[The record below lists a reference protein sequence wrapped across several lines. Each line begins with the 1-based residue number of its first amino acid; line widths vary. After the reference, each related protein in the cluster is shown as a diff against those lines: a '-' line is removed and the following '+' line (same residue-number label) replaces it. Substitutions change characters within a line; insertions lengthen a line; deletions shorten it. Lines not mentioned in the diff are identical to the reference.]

1 MANRQYSAFLS
12 VLLLF
17 AFGGLT
23 AVTRAQDPPTTRQRT
38 VGAADVQMSDKD
50 ERYRIGPGDVLEVIV
65 YNHPQLSR
73 PVLRV
78 DGRGMIRLPLLEG
91 EILAACKTE
100 SELASDLTTRYLEY
114 QKYPQVDVYV
124 KEFNSQPIAILGA
137 VRSAGRFQLQR
148 RVRLLELL
156 TYAGGPAPNA
166 GRTIQIVHNSGAP
179 QLCSDQKPSEQKP
192 IENSDDSMSFYP
204 IKDTLR
210 GVEAAN
216 PFLTS
221 GDIVFLPDADQV
233 FVTGNVAKP
242 SAIPMQEPVTLSH
255 AIMIAGGLLPG
266 SQSKVRVVRQDMT
279 TLTRTEQYIDIK
291 EVNKGIAKD
300 IVLQPNDVVEVLREG
315 GAKSVLKAIMG
326 AMIPTAALLPTRIL
340 Y

>member
-1 MANRQYSAFLS
+1 MANRLYNLFWG
-12 VLLLF
+12 VLLVF
-17 AFGGLT
+17 ALGLIT
-23 AVTRAQDPPTTRQRT
+23 AVTRAQEPQSTRQRT
-38 VGAADVQMSDKD
+38 VGTADTQMSDKD

-91 EILAACKTE
+91 EIQAACKTE

-137 VRSAGRFQLQR
+137 VRAPGRFQIQR

-156 TYAGGPAPNA
+156 TYSGGPAPNA
-166 GRTIQIVHNSGAP
+166 GRTIQIVHNSGIP
-179 QLCSDQKPSEQKP
+179 QLCSKQNPSEDG
-192 IENSDDSMSFYP
+192 DDSLSFYP

-210 GVEAAN
+210 GADAAN
-216 PFLTS
+216 PYLVA
-221 GDIVFLPDADQV
+221 GDIVYLPDAEQA

-242 SAIPMQEPVTLSH
+242 SAIPLQEPVTLSR
-255 AIMIAGGLLPG
+255 AIMMAGGLLPN
-266 SQSKVRVVRQDMT
+266 SQSKIRIVRQDMT
-279 TLTRTEQYIDIK
+279 SLTKTEQYVDIK
-291 EVNKGIAKD
+291 EVNRGTAKD
-300 IVLQPNDVVEVLREG
+300 IVLQANDVVEVVREG

>member
-1 MANRQYSAFLS
+1 MANRLYNLFWG
-12 VLLLF
+12 VLLVF
-17 AFGGLT
+17 ALRLIT
-23 AVTRAQDPPTTRQRT
+23 AVTRAQEPQSTRQRT
-38 VGAADVQMSDKD
+38 VGTADTQMSDKD

-91 EILAACKTE
+91 EIQAACKTE

-137 VRSAGRFQLQR
+137 VRAPGRFQIQR

-156 TYAGGPAPNA
+156 TYSGGPAPNA
-166 GRTIQIVHNSGAP
+166 GRTIQIVHNSGIP
-179 QLCSDQKPSEQKP
+179 QLCSKQNPSEDG
-192 IENSDDSMSFYP
+192 DDSLSFYP

-210 GVEAAN
+210 GADAAN
-216 PFLTS
+216 PYLVA
-221 GDIVFLPDADQV
+221 GDIVYLPDAEQA

-242 SAIPMQEPVTLSH
+242 SAIPLQEPVTLSR
-255 AIMIAGGLLPG
+255 AIMMAGGLLPN
-266 SQSKVRVVRQDMT
+266 SQSKIRIVRQDMT
-279 TLTRTEQYIDIK
+279 SLTKTEQYVDIK
-291 EVNKGIAKD
+291 EVNRGTAKD
-300 IVLQPNDVVEVLREG
+300 IVLQANDVVEVVREG